1 MADQEHVAGRGDDS
15 RLPVPAGERR
25 PEVHRTGIAP
35 VDSAHALMQAAGAPL
50 LAPLAAAAV
59 VGATAAAVTE
69 VVTRMMRPWL
79 AGGHPPTT
87 WSGPGVH
94 ISYTHLEVHWPQDR

>member
-1 MADQEHVAGRGDDS
+1 MADQEHVAGGGDDS

-35 VDSAHALMQAAGAPL
+35 VGSTNALVRAAGAPL

-69 VVTRMMRPWL
+69 VVARMMRPWL
-79 AGGHPPTT
+79 GGGQPPTT

-94 ISYTHLEVHWPQDR
+94 VSYTHLEVHWPLDR

>member
-1 MADQEHVAGRGDDS
+1 MADHEHGDDS

-25 PEVHRTGIAP
+25 PEVRRAELAP
-35 VDSAHALMQAAGAPL
+35 VDPAALVRTAGAPL
-50 LAPLAAAAV
+50 LAPLAAAAA

-69 VVTRMMRPWL
+69 LVTRMMRPWFGGGQ
-79 AGGHPPTT
+79 AGPAP

-94 ISYTHLEVHWPQDR
+94 VSYTHLEVHWPLDR